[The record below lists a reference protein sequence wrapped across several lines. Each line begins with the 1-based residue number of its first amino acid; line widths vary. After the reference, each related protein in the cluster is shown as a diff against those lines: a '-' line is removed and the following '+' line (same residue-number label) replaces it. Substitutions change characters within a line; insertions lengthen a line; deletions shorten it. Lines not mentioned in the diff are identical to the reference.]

1 MLVKIFTNQLKIFIL
16 LETPFFV
23 VSYVKLVVETVLY
36 GLEFFSD
43 YLGLVEVLED
53 YIEDFLSKGLEDNA
67 RAVGLVLMKL
77 WVIDI
82 PHVFGFVHLDPGL
95 LFVLYLLI
103 RWLIDRPFSSSHS

>member
-1 MLVKIFTNQLKIFIL
+1 MHLVIFKRLALVINL

-23 VSYVKLVVETVLY
+23 VSYVKLVVKTVLY

-77 WVIDI
+77 WVIYI
-82 PHVFGFVHLDPGL
+82 PYIFVFVHLDP
-95 LFVLYLLI
+95 
-103 RWLIDRPFSSSHS
+103 